1 VQYPW
6 HVRLLHESVHARL
19 HRYLWLHKR
28 PTGYSSCLLEQDAP
42 EVDEA
47 DALFMTGACSAF
59 VSHLTNKARL
69 VGLLT

>member
-1 VQYPW
+1 MASQATN
-6 HVRLLHESVHARL
+6 RLFVI
-19 HRYLWLHKR
+19 
-28 PTGYSSCLLEQDAP
+28 CLLEQDAP